1 MTKTPPKLRADA
13 ARNREK
19 LLSAAVAL
27 FAEQGADVSLE
38 AVAKR
43 AGVGIGTLYRHF
55 PTRDALLEAAYR
67 NEVTHLSEA
76 ADELLAQHPPDEA
89 LALWMDR
96 FVDYAGTK
104 RGIGPALRA
113 MVSSSELFADARRT
127 NIAAIQRLLR
137 AGAEAGSIRSD
148 VGAEDVLHAMGAIWA
163 LGDER
168 WDEHARRLL
177 RLIMD
182 GLRYGAR

>member
-13 ARNREK
+13 ARNRDK
-19 LLSAAVAL
+19 LLSAAVEL
-27 FAEQGADVSLE
+27 FAEQGPEVSLE

-76 ADELLAQHPPDEA
+76 ADDLLARHPADEA

-96 FVDYAGTK
+96 FVDYASTK
-104 RGIGPALRA
+104 RGIGPALKA
-113 MVSSSELFADARRT
+113 MVSSSELFADARRM
-127 NIAAIQRLLR
+127 NLAAVERLLA
-137 AGAEAGSIRSD
+137 AGAEAGTIRSD
-148 VGAEDVLHAMGAIWA
+148 VSAEDVLHAMGAIWA
-163 LGDER
+163 LGGDG

-182 GLRYGAR
+182 GLRYGA